1 MAQAAPAHPQQLHA
15 AATLRRCPRAPAGLV
30 APRCRCSL
38 LALGH
43 TAGHHTLS
51 FQLLL
56 VPFALL
62 VELFQCLS
70 LHFVLEVTAGEQ
82 EAGEQASRQ
91 RRQGSRQ
98 QQQLSSR
105 VGSQHWACMHG
116 CRPGSKQHQQ
126 HEGARL
132 LLRTGRKRVYPPP
145 GDCTPHCCYATPNTW
160 QVWRLAGC
168 WHGWSGRFP
177 SRSLPVRPTM
187 TSHPLQRCS
196 HRPCHHRNSRS
207 PPQTWRHHR
216 PAAGDTRQPPPCCA
230 ASPRAGSA
238 CSQTCCPHG

>member
-62 VELFQCLS
+62 VELLQCLS

-126 HEGARL
+126 HEGTRL
-132 LLRTGRKRVYPPP
+132 LLRTGRKRVYPTSELYSPLLLCNP
-145 GDCTPHCCYATPNTW
+145 QY
-160 QVWRLAGC
+160 LAGMAI
-168 WHGWSGRFP
+168 GWLLAWLE
-177 SRSLPVRPTM
+177 RSLSITEPSCASNHDQSSSAKV
-187 TSHPLQRCS
+187 
-196 HRPCHHRNSRS
+196 
-207 PPQTWRHHR
+207 
-216 PAAGDTRQPPPCCA
+216 QPSSVPSSKQSFSSSDMEASSSCCW
-230 ASPRAGSA
+230 
-238 CSQTCCPHG
+238 